1 MARKRDRRQERRRH
15 HQAIQTVR
23 RREERR
29 ARAAAIESVR
39 TAFGE
44 LADAADDEN
53 VSPEAFADRVCNLLT
68 DDLVARMIADPDFG
82 GNRGAEIGVLA
93 GDVRGRALAVMLAE
107 RLSDEPRLVWF
118 VANLAEA
125 AGDLDLA
132 ERIIQGALGDLEG
145 GEAADASAY
154 LGLMWL
160 EAGRLGDSIELVD
173 RACARSP
180 EHDELQ
186 VLRAR
191 CLTRAAMLARIASGD
206 ADDST
211 RALAAAL
218 GIEAPP
224 PAELEVASD
233 ALARFA
239 DRSLLYELRA
249 AVESYVSSDPELV
262 SWRDDFVGEFISE
275 VRELGGLGP
284 FDELGGDGEF
294 RLSVPDSGVADL
306 LGAGP
311 SIGGGADA
319 LSALAAERA
328 WLSGPEPTDDEE
340 EQVDEDTV
348 LGRFA
353 ADEAAPAQLADEAR
367 AWLRHVRYGLWQ
379 PSIPAPGD
387 RDVADWSSGGVWVVD
402 LITRRRM
409 IAAIPPEQLM
419 GLPRWSVLAGAMAPV
434 GGIWR
439 SGAVL
444 LPLDPAEADQA
455 TEKFLETADSIIV
468 ALARERGIKGPR
480 PRRRHHGRPRP
491 HGVLAELADELEP
504 AEADV
509 TSKVVGA
516 ALTHLVG
523 MMEGLRRRAPKLTNT
538 DGDPIELI
546 RATFPAFEPLTVRK
560 RLVAQADFEGHE
572 GARTDD
578 EVEGGAIAP
587 SLRWL
592 GRDMTPTEA
601 ASSLAQFRAEA
612 RKRGWGPVAEPS
624 GRKRWL
630 RGTIRFE
637 PGQIVVEVNSR
648 RRLESVTAAL
658 VRAGA
663 GEPDVEYVMTPE
675 MDLAVPGGRLR
686 GPASDEPEVE
696 AAWRQSWLDEPLPA
710 LEGSTPR
717 AAANQ
722 PRHRVLLEALLRQFE
737 YDADVVAAN
746 GEHPMDVDALRAEL
760 GMLDGVLGLDDLEE
774 GDEEA

>member
-15 HQAIQTVR
+15 HQVTQTVR

-44 LADAADDEN
+44 LIDAADNEAI
-53 VSPEAFADRVCNLLT
+53 SPEAFADLVCNLLT
-68 DDLVARMIADPDFG
+68 DDLSARMIADADFG
-82 GNRGAEIGVLA
+82 GNRGAEIGDLA

-132 ERIIQGALGDLEG
+132 ERLLQGAMGDLEG
-145 GEAADASAY
+145 REAADASAY
-154 LGLMWL
+154 LGRMWL

-173 RACARSP
+173 RECARSP
-180 EHDELQ
+180 EHEDLQ
-186 VLRAR
+186 ALRAR
-191 CLTRAAMLARIASGD
+191 GLARAAMLARIASGD

-211 RALAAAL
+211 RALATAL
-218 GIEAPP
+218 GIEAPAS
-224 PAELEVASD
+224 AELEVANA

-239 DRSLLYELRA
+239 DRSLMYELRA
-249 AVESYVSSDPELV
+249 AVESFVNSDPELLT
-262 SWRDDFVGEFISE
+262 WRDDHVAEFISD

-284 FDELGGDGEF
+284 FDELGGDGQL
-294 RLSVPDSGVADL
+294 RLPALDTGVADF
-306 LGAGP
+306 LGAGR
-311 SIGGGADA
+311 STGGDADG

-328 WLSGPEPTDDEE
+328 WLSGPEPSDDDED
-340 EQVDEDTV
+340 DEDTV

-353 ADEAAPAQLADEAR
+353 AAEATPAHLADEAR

-387 RDVADWSSGGVWVVD
+387 RHVADWSSGGVWVVD
-402 LITRRRM
+402 LITRRRI
-409 IAAIPPEQLM
+409 IAAIPPEQLL

-439 SGAVL
+439 SGAAL
-444 LPLDPAEADQA
+444 LALDPAEADQA
-455 TEKFLETADSIIV
+455 TEKFLETAESIV
-468 ALARERGIKGPR
+468 FALARERGIKSPR
-480 PRRRHHGRPRP
+480 PRRRHNGRPRP

-516 ALTHLVG
+516 AFAHLVG
-523 MMEGLRRRAPKLTNT
+523 MMEGQRRHGPKLTNT
-538 DGDPIELI
+538 DGDPLELL
-546 RATFPAFEPLTVRK
+546 RATFPTSEPLTVRK
-560 RLVAQADFEGHE
+560 RLVSLADFEGHE
-572 GARTDD
+572 GAGTDP
-578 EVEGGAIAP
+578 EVEEGAIAP
-587 SLRWL
+587 SLNWL

-630 RGTIRFE
+630 RGSIRFE
-637 PGQIVVEVNSR
+637 PGQILVEVNSR
-648 RRLESVTAAL
+648 RRLESVTAVL
-658 VRAGA
+658 LRAGA
-663 GEPDVEYVMTPE
+663 GEPDIEYVMTPE
-675 MDLAVPGGRLR
+675 MDLALPGGRLR
-686 GPASDEPEVE
+686 GAASDEPEVE
-696 AAWRQSWLDEPLPA
+696 VAWRQSWLDEPLPA

-717 AAANQ
+717 AAASQ
-722 PRHRVLLEALLRQFE
+722 PKHRVLLEALLRQFE
-737 YDADVVAAN
+737 YDADVVAAS

-760 GMLDGVLGLDDLEE
+760 GMLDGVWGLDDIEDGE
-774 GDEEA
+774 EEA